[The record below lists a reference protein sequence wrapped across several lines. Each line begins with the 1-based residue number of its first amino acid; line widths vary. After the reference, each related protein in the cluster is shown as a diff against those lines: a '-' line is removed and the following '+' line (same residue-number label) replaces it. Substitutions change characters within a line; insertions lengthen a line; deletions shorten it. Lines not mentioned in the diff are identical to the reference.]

1 MWSLL
6 LTTKLIYVLL
16 HACSSHDLNSLFSE
30 IITQRTRAS
39 KRTTAIEIKA
49 KCVSPCANGSLYI
62 AEKEALAEEKKTKAT
77 EKTEKKEGQFL
88 EALFFRKCPASKG
101 FSRFPMTW
109 GPTSLPAKNH
119 SSKVWQFS
127 TSLGFFA
134 ALTEEREE
142 SVTFHLPLFFLL
154 PLAFFQKPS
163 IQSGFFP
170 KRWFLQFNYAWTL
183 EETCMH
189 EFA

>member
-1 MWSLL
+1 MWLLL

-88 EALFFRKCPASKG
+88 EALFFENVQ
-101 FSRFPMTW
+101 
-109 GPTSLPAKNH
+109 PAK
-119 SSKVWQFS
+119 V
-127 TSLGFFA
+127 
-134 ALTEEREE
+134 
-142 SVTFHLPLFFLL
+142 FHVSNDLRPHLL
-154 PLAFFQKPS
+154 ACQKP
-163 IQSGFFP
+163 F
-170 KRWFLQFNYAWTL
+170 K
-183 EETCMH
+183 
-189 EFA
+189 